1 MLRTLLLS
9 LIVVGAAVGVA
20 VGAVTALADKGGP
33 GHGVD
38 HGVATGL
45 QGDGGSNVV
54 QTEDND
60 NGNDGEGAQHIA
72 QVIAETFGGVLTA
85 EADGVS
91 QEGVLALHDQGIGFG
106 AIFKLYLL
114 AAAGDATAAEI
125 LSTGEVPEDGFAFG
139 ERFKEMADQVSELSA
154 GEDGVPKNLGQAKK
168 GSQVTALGAD
178 DDGDQGPPDHAP
190 AHGWRR

>member
-1 MLRTLLLS
+1 MRRTLLLS
-9 LIVVGAAVGVA
+9 LLVVGATVALA
-20 VGAVTALADKGGP
+20 VGAVSVLADKGGP
-33 GHGVD
+33 EHGAE

-45 QGDGGSNVV
+45 QDDGEGDGVEA
-54 QTEDND
+54 QDMD
-60 NGNDGEGAQHIA
+60 NGNDGEGAQRIA

-85 EADGVS
+85 EADGVG
-91 QEGVLALHDQGIGFG
+91 QADVLALHEEGIGFG

-154 GEDGVPKNLGQAKK
+154 GEDGIPKNLGQAKK
-168 GSQVTALGAD
+168 GDQVTAFGAD